1 MQKRKRTFF
10 ARLDEICNRLAQ
22 NIPLPF
28 DEQRMTNSN
37 TVLATA
43 AGPDITPPLSPNVT
57 LIPEATYDPE
67 KDEELKEKME
77 QDKRV

>member
-1 MQKRKRTFF
+1 
-10 ARLDEICNRLAQ
+10 
-22 NIPLPF
+22 
-28 DEQRMTNSN
+28 MTNSN

-43 AGPDITPPLSPNVT
+43 AGPDIIPPLSPNVT

-77 QDKRV
+77 RDKRV